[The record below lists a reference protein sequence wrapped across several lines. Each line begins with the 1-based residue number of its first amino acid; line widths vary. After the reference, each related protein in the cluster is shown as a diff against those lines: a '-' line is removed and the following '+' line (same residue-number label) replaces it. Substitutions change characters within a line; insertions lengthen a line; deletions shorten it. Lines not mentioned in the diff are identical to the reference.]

1 MTEKLYYIDSHLTR
15 FTAQVL
21 SCDEGEGKWF
31 VTLDR
36 TAFYPEGGGQPAD
49 KGILGGVNVLDV
61 HEKNGE
67 IVHYTDAP
75 ISVGTVVEGQIDW
88 QRRFDLMQQHSGE
101 HIVSGLIHEKYG
113 YENVGF
119 HMGADTVVIDFSGEL
134 TMAQLREIE
143 YEANRRIWQN
153 YEVEIAFYR
162 DEALDKLSY
171 RSKKALTGD
180 VRIVTFPHAD
190 VCACCGT
197 HVKRTGEIGC
207 IRLLNVQKLRGGV
220 RVEMLSGERCY
231 RYFDEVSEANHI
243 NSVKLSVPERNTAA
257 ALERLMDENSR
268 MKYRM
273 AELENRLFENM
284 AEKLEG
290 AQLIFEPGLSPDSV
304 RKLCVAVME
313 KTGEICAVF
322 SGDDEGGYKYALGKQ
337 DGDLR
342 AMVKEM
348 NGALRGR
355 GGGKPFFA
363 QGNCAAGREE
373 IEAFFAKYI

>member
-21 SCDEGEGKWF
+21 SCTEGEGKWF

-36 TAFYPEGGGQPAD
+36 TAFYPEGGGQPTD
-49 KGILGGVNVLDV
+49 KGILGTANVLDV

-67 IVHYTDAP
+67 IIHYTDAP
-75 ISVGTVVEGQIDW
+75 LSVGAMVEGTIDW

-134 TMAQLREIE
+134 TIPQLREIE
-143 YEANRRIWQN
+143 YEANRRIWQD

-162 DEALDKLSY
+162 GEAPDKLSY

-180 VRIVTFPHAD
+180 VRIVTFPQAD

-243 NSVKLSVPERNTAA
+243 NSVKLSVPERNTMA

-290 AQLIFEPGLSPDSV
+290 AQLIFEPGLSPDGV

-313 KTGEICAVF
+313 KTGCLCAVF
-322 SGDDEGGYKYALGKQ
+322 SGADGEPYTYALV
-337 DGDLR
+337 R
-342 AMVKEM
+342 ADSADISQLVKEM
-348 NGALRGR
+348 NKALNGR
-355 GGGKPFFA
+355 GGGKPNFQ
-363 QGNCAAGREE
+363 QGRVAATRQE
-373 IEAFFAKYI
+373 IENFFTND